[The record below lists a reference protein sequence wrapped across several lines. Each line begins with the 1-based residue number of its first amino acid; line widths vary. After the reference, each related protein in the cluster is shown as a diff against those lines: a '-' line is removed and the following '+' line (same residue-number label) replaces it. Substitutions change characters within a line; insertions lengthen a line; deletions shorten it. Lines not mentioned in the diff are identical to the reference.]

1 MPDRGVPEVPMA
13 TPQAAFR
20 PDDDELPAEVRRLVD
35 AYRSRCLWFL
45 QEDYYPA
52 THDEILTVLRHIE
65 RHGDREG
72 FQRAAVL
79 RRWLSRPSSATSA
92 GS

>member
-1 MPDRGVPEVPMA
+1 MPMA
-13 TPQAAFR
+13 TPQTPFR
-20 PDDDELPAEVRRLVD
+20 PDDDEPAAELRRLVD
-35 AYRSRCLWFL
+35 DYRSRCLWFL
-45 QEDYYPA
+45 REDYYPA

-72 FQRAAVL
+72 FRRAAVL
-79 RRWLSRPSSATSA
+79 RRWLSPPSSATSA